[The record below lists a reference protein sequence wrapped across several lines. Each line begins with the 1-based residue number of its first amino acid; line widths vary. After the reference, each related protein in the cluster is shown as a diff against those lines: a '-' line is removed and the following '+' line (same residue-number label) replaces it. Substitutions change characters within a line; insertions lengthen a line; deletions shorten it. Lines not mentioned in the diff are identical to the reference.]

1 MRAIVDYFVR
11 RHFLVHILTAVVVL
25 LGLSTAAR
33 SQREGFPPVTL
44 NQLIITAK
52 LPGASAS
59 DIERKVTHPIEAA
72 IDELDGVVEYTS
84 EIADNLS
91 ITKIEYED
99 DWGAEQ
105 IRRAEADL
113 RQAIDAIPDFPA
125 EMRDRPIIAR
135 VEADK
140 FPIVEIALSGPS
152 EQLPEAAARI
162 EARLASITGVGST
175 TAVGV
180 DDPELRILL
189 DPARARAHGVTLTDL
204 IAAIEARNV
213 TGTGGLLERSDERKQ
228 VVLSSRYHDPH
239 EVGDTVVMVG
249 REGELVRIRDV
260 ARVELTRRDQGLRVH
275 TKGLPGASIVVR
287 KKSGA
292 DILDTADE
300 IRAALAEL
308 ELPAGVEVVLVNDAS
323 FITRNR
329 LQLMTSNG
337 IIGMVL
343 VMAMLLIFLDRRSA
357 IWVAFGVPVV
367 ILGVIALLPH
377 LGMTINLM
385 TLAGFVIVLGM
396 LVDDAVVVAER
407 IVTMQQGGFGK
418 GPSATVRGVMS
429 VARPVI
435 ASSVTTILAFS
446 PLFSLG
452 GLAGKFAWN
461 LPVIVIL
468 ALGLSLIES
477 FIMLPAHMTPLEEDP
492 PEPESAPAK
501 AKARRPEGVDDDEI
515 EAIERAVH
523 ESSKPSFVRALERAY
538 RALLVRLLGLRWLVL
553 AGFVAILVLTMGV
566 VRPRMGFN
574 LFPQD
579 DSEALFIKI
588 TMPQGTPIEQ
598 TEAAAAAIERQLPI
612 LIGDDLQA
620 VTARIG
626 HRDGLALDRETG
638 AASHEAVVSALFHPL
653 GRARTSEQWAQ
664 ILGERLVVPPGAQI
678 VFEPK
683 RLGPPVGRAVTLHV
697 AANDDEL
704 RRSSALAAAQWL
716 AAIPG
721 VVDIEVDERPGIRQI
736 DLDLDHDK
744 LAMRGLDAR
753 TVSISLTAAFH
764 GIEVSEH
771 RDLDETTRFRVQL
784 EPAARTDLDE
794 LLDLQ
799 IRTRTNT
806 LVALRDLVHP
816 VEIAAVSRILHRD
829 GVRTATVSAGLA
841 PGSGLDAAGMGK
853 RIEAELIPGLR
864 AAAPQASARAELRPY
879 LGGEA
884 TQTAKTTSGL
894 QIAGIVAVVGIL
906 LVIALILESFLDA
919 LLVVSVIPFGA
930 AGVILAFAAH
940 GKSLS
945 MFAVMGIIG
954 LAGVVVNSAI
964 VMVDAI
970 KQRRRAHAKDGQG
983 DPNEL
988 MIEAVV
994 ERLRPVL
1001 VTTMTTCGGVFPTAY
1016 GLGGYDAM
1024 LSPMSL
1030 ALGWGLVFATAI
1042 TLVLVPCLVEVGQD
1056 MRRVAGW
1063 LTRRASRTQSR
1074 ISSGAPA
1081 PPPSTNARPNS
1092 R

>member
-1 MRAIVDYFVR
+1 MHAIVDYFVR
-11 RHFLVHILTAVVVL
+11 RHFLVNVMVAVVVL
-25 LGLSTAAR
+25 LGIKTAMT
-33 SQREGFPPVTL
+33 SEREGFPAVTL
-44 NQLIITAK
+44 NQLIVSAK

-59 DIERKVTHPIEAA
+59 DIERKVTHPIEEA
-72 IDELDGVVEYTS
+72 IDELDGVVEYKT
-84 EIADNLS
+84 EVADNLS
-91 ITKIEYED
+91 ITTIEYD
-99 DWGAEQ
+99 DAWGAVE
-105 IRRAEADL
+105 IRQAEADL
-113 RQAIDAIPDFPA
+113 RQALDAIPDFPDD
-125 EMRDRPIIAR
+125 MRDRPVVQR

-140 FPIVEIALSGPS
+140 FPILEIALAGAS
-152 EQLPEAAARI
+152 EDLPIAAERI
-162 EARLASITGVGST
+162 EARLATIPGVGTT

-180 DDPELRILL
+180 EDPELRVLL
-189 DPARARAHGVTLTDL
+189 DPTRARAHGVTLGDV
-204 IAAIEARNV
+204 IAAIDARNV
-213 TGTGGLLERSDERKQ
+213 TGTGGLLERNDARKQ
-228 VVLSSRYHDPH
+228 VILSSRYHDPH
-239 EVGDTVVMVG
+239 EVGETVVAVG

-260 ARVELTRRDQGLRVH
+260 ARVELARRDQGLRVH
-275 TKGLPGASIVVR
+275 TNARPGASVVVR

-292 DILDTADE
+292 DILDTVDA
-300 IRAALAEL
+300 IKAALAEL
-308 ELPAGVEVVLVNDAS
+308 ELPAGVEVTLVNDSS
-323 FITRNR
+323 FMTRNR
-329 LQLMTSNG
+329 LQLMASNG
-337 IIGMVL
+337 LIGMVL
-343 VMAMLLIFLDRRSA
+343 VIAMLLIFLDRRSA
-357 IWVAFGVPVV
+357 FWVAFGVPVV
-367 ILGVIALLPH
+367 ILGVIALLPQ

-418 GPSATVRGVMS
+418 GPRASVRGVMS

-452 GLAGKFAWN
+452 GTPGKFAWN
-461 LPVIVIL
+461 IPVVVIL
-468 ALGLSLIES
+468 ALAISLAES

-492 PEPESAPAK
+492 PEPGESPDASASVSARAK
-501 AKARRPEGVDDDEI
+501 AQRPEGVDDDEI

-523 ESSKPSFVRALERAY
+523 ESSKPAFVRALERAY
-538 RALLVRLLGLRWLVL
+538 RAVLMRLLKLRWLVL
-553 AGFVAILVLTMGV
+553 VAFLAILVVTMGV

-588 TMPQGTPIEQ
+588 ALPQGAPLEQ
-598 TEAAAAAIERQLPI
+598 TEAVASAIERQLPI

-626 HRDGLALDRETG
+626 HRDGLALDRQTG
-638 AASHEAVVSALFHPL
+638 AASHEAVVSVLFHPL
-653 GRARTSEQWAQ
+653 GRARTSEQWAA
-664 ILGERLVVPPGAQI
+664 ILHERIVVPADVDL

-683 RLGPPVGRAVTLHV
+683 RLGPPVGRPVTLHV

-704 RRSSALAAAQWL
+704 RRASALAAAQWL
-716 AAIPG
+716 AQVPG
-721 VVDIEVDERPGIRQI
+721 VVDIEIDERPGIRQI

-753 TVSISLTAAFH
+753 SVSTTLTAAFH

-771 RDLDETTRFRVQL
+771 RDLAATTRFRVQL
-784 EPAARTDLDE
+784 EPAARTSLDD

-799 IRTRTNT
+799 IRTRTGT
-806 LVALRDLVHP
+806 LVPLRDLVHP
-816 VEIAAVSRILHRD
+816 VEVAAVSRILHRD
-829 GVRTATVSAGLA
+829 GVRTATVSAGFA
-841 PGSGLDAAGMGK
+841 PGSGLDANTMAA
-853 RIEAELIPGLR
+853 RIEGELIPGLL
-864 AAAPQASARAELRPY
+864 AASPSAAKRGELRPY

-884 TQTAKTTSGL
+884 TQTKKTTKDL
-894 QIAGIVAVVGIL
+894 QIAGVVAIIGIT

-919 LLVVSVIPFGA
+919 MLVISVIPFGA

-940 GKSLS
+940 GRPLS
-945 MFAVMGIIG
+945 MFAMMGIIG

-970 KQRRRAHAKDGQG
+970 KQRWRAHANDGLG
-983 DPNEL
+983 DRNDL
-988 MIEAVV
+988 MVEAVV

-1001 VTTMTTCGGVFPTAY
+1001 VTTLTTCGGVFPTAY

-1030 ALGWGLVFATAI
+1030 ALGWGLVFATLI

-1056 MRRVAGW
+1056 VRRLASGLYRVLGGGW
-1063 LTRRASRTQSR
+1063 RS
-1074 ISSGAPA
+1074 
-1081 PPPSTNARPNS
+1081 
-1092 R
+1092 

>member
-11 RHFLVHILTAVVVL
+11 RHFLVHVLAAVVVL

-52 LPGASAS
+52 LPGAAAA
-59 DIERKVTHPIEAA
+59 DVERKLTAPIEEA
-72 IDELDGVVEYTS
+72 IDELDGVDEYTS
-84 EIADNLS
+84 EVTDNLS
-91 ITKIEYED
+91 ITKIEYD
-99 DWGAEQ
+99 DSWGADE
-105 IRRAEADL
+105 IRRAESDL
-113 RQAIDAIPDFPA
+113 RQAIDAIPNFPA
-125 EMRDRPIIAR
+125 EMRDRPVIAR

-140 FPIVEIALSGPS
+140 FPVLEIALSGAS
-152 EQLPEAAARI
+152 EDLPEAAARI
-162 EARLASITGVGST
+162 EAKLKTLDGVGST
-175 TAVGV
+175 KAVGV
-180 DDPELRILL
+180 EDPELRILL
-189 DPARARAHGVTLTDL
+189 EPTRARAHGVTLTDV
-204 IAAIEARNV
+204 IAAIDARNV
-213 TGTGGLLERSDERKQ
+213 TSTGGLLERNDERKQ
-228 VVLSSRYHDPH
+228 VVLHSRYHRPED
-239 EVGDTVVMVG
+239 VAQTVVAVG

-260 ARVELTRRDQGLRVH
+260 ARVELGRRDQGLRVH
-275 TKGLPGASIVVR
+275 TNGLPGASIVVR
-287 KKSGA
+287 KRAGA
-292 DILDTADE
+292 DIITTVDD
-300 IRAALAEL
+300 IRAALDEL

-329 LQLMTSNG
+329 LSLMASNG
-337 IIGMVL
+337 MLGMVL
-343 VMAMLLIFLDRRSA
+343 VIGLLLIFLDRRSA
-357 IWVAFGVPVV
+357 IWVAFGIPVV
-367 ILGVIALLPH
+367 MLGVIALLPH

-385 TLAGFVIVLGM
+385 TLGGFVIVLGM

-418 GPSATVRGVMS
+418 GPRSAVRGVMS

-435 ASSVTTILAFS
+435 ASSVTTVLAFS

-452 GLAGKFAWN
+452 GLPGKFAWN

-468 ALGLSLIES
+468 ALSLSLIES
-477 FIMLPAHMTPLEEDP
+477 FIMLPAHMTPESEDP
-492 PEPESAPAK
+492 PEPASPSESNEQADASGER

-523 ESSKPSFVRALERAY
+523 DAGKPKFMRALEAAY
-538 RALLVRLLGLRWLVL
+538 RSVLVHLLKLRWLVL
-553 AGFVAILVLTMGV
+553 LGFAAIFALTMGV

-579 DSEALFIKI
+579 DSEALFIKV
-588 TMPQGTPIEQ
+588 TLPQGTPIEQ
-598 TEAAAAAIERQLPI
+598 TEAAVAAIERQLPI

-626 HRDGLALDRETG
+626 HRDALALDRDTG
-638 AASHEAVVSALFHPL
+638 AAAHEAVVSALFHPL
-653 GRARTSEQWAQ
+653 GRARTSAEWAQ
-664 ILGERLVVPPGAQI
+664 ILGERLVVPEGAEL

-683 RLGPPVGRAVTLHV
+683 LLGPPVGRPVTLHI

-716 AAIPG
+716 HAIEG
-721 VVDIEVDERPGIRQI
+721 VVDVEIDERPGIQQI

-753 TVSISLTAAFH
+753 TVATSLSAAFH
-764 GIEVSEH
+764 GLEVSEH
-771 RDLDETTRFRVQL
+771 RDLDQTTRFRVQF
-784 EPAARTDLDE
+784 EPAARAELDD
-794 LLDLQ
+794 LLDLE
-799 IRTRTNT
+799 IRTRTGT

-816 VEIAAVSRILHRD
+816 VEVAAVARIHHRD
-829 GVRTATVSAGLA
+829 GVRTATLSAGFL
-841 PGSGLDAAGMGK
+841 PHSGLDAASMAK
-853 RIEAELIPGLR
+853 RIEAELIPGLI

-884 TQTAKTTSGL
+884 TQTAKTTGDL
-894 QIAGIVAVVGIL
+894 KVAAIVAVVGIL

-919 LLVVSVIPFGA
+919 LFVIAVIPFGA
-930 AGVILAFAAH
+930 AGVFLAFFAH
-940 GKSLS
+940 GKPLS
-945 MFAVMGIIG
+945 MFAMMGIIG

-970 KQRRRAHAKDGQG
+970 KQRWRAHKNDGKG
-983 DPNEL
+983 DRNEL
-988 MIEAVV
+988 MVDAVV

-1001 VTTMTTCGGVFPTAY
+1001 VTTLTTCGGVFPTAY
-1016 GLGGYDAM
+1016 GFGGYDAM

-1056 MRRVAGW
+1056 VRRFGGW
-1063 LTRRASRTQSR
+1063 LRRLGRR
-1074 ISSGAPA
+1074 
-1081 PPPSTNARPNS
+1081 
-1092 R
+1092 

>member
-1 MRAIVDYFVR
+1 MRSIVDFFVR
-11 RHFLVHILTAVVVL
+11 RHFLVHVMVAVVVL
-25 LGLSTAAR
+25 LGVSTAAR
-33 SQREGFPPVTL
+33 SQREGFPPATL

-52 LPGASAS
+52 LPGAAAA
-59 DIERKVTHPIEAA
+59 DVEQKLTLPIEDVIA
-72 IDELDGVVEYTS
+72 DLDGVEDYTT
-84 EIADNLS
+84 EITDNLS
-91 ITKIEYED
+91 ITKIEYDD
-99 DWGAEQ
+99 DWDADD
-105 IRRAEADL
+105 IRRAEGDL
-113 RQAIDAIPDFPA
+113 RQALDAIPDFPP
-125 EMRDRPIIAR
+125 EMRDRPVIAR

-140 FPIVEIALSGPS
+140 FPILEIALSGAS
-152 EQLPEAAARI
+152 EDLPEAAARI
-162 EARLASITGVGST
+162 EAKLKTLDGIGST
-175 TAVGV
+175 KAVGV
-180 DDPELRILL
+180 EDPELRILL

-204 IAAIEARNV
+204 IAAIDSRNV
-213 TGTGGLLERSDERKQ
+213 TGTGGLLERNDERKQ
-228 VVLSSRYHDPH
+228 VVLHSRFH
-239 EVGDTVVMVG
+239 EAEDVADTVVAVG

-260 ARVELTRRDQGLRVH
+260 ARVELGRRDQGLRVH
-275 TKGLPGASIVVR
+275 TNGRPGASIIVR
-287 KKSGA
+287 KQAGA
-292 DILDTADE
+292 DILDTVDG
-300 IRAALAEL
+300 IRTALDEL

-323 FITRNR
+323 FLTRNR
-329 LQLMTSNG
+329 LQLMASNG
-337 IIGMVL
+337 LVGMVL
-343 VMAMLLIFLDRRSA
+343 VIGLLLIFLDRRSA
-357 IWVAFGVPVV
+357 LWVAVGVPTVM
-367 ILGVIALLPH
+367 LGVIALLPL

-385 TLAGFVIVLGM
+385 TLGGFVIVLGM
-396 LVDDAVVVAER
+396 LVDDAVVIAER

-418 GPSATVRGVMS
+418 GPRASVRGVMS

-435 ASSVTTILAFS
+435 ASSITTMLAFS

-452 GLAGKFAWN
+452 GLPGKFAWN

-468 ALGLSLIES
+468 ALGLSLLES
-477 FIMLPAHMTPLEEDP
+477 FFILPAHMTPEQEDP
-492 PEPESAPAK
+492 PEPGDGSATNATDSGER

-523 ESSKPSFVRALERAY
+523 ESSKPRFIRALENAY
-538 RALLVRLLGLRWLVL
+538 RVVLVRLLKLRWLVL
-553 AGFVAILVLTMGV
+553 LGFVAILVLTMGV

-579 DSEALFIKI
+579 DSEALFIKV

-598 TEAAAAAIERQLPI
+598 TEAAVAAVERQLPI

-626 HRDGLALDRETG
+626 HRDALALDRDTG
-638 AASHEAVVSALFHPL
+638 AAAHEAVVSALFHPL
-653 GRARTSEQWAQ
+653 DRQRSSDEWAQ
-664 ILGERLVVPPGAQI
+664 ILGDRLVVPAGAEL

-683 RLGPPVGRAVTLHV
+683 RLGPPVGRPVTLHV

-704 RRSSALAAAQWL
+704 RRSTAMAASQWL
-716 AAIPG
+716 RDVEGI
-721 VVDIEVDERPGIRQI
+721 VDTEIDERPGVRQI

-753 TVSISLTAAFH
+753 TVATSLTAAFH
-764 GIEVSEH
+764 GLEVSEH

-784 EPAARTDLDE
+784 EPAARAELDD
-794 LLDLQ
+794 LLDLE
-799 IRTRTNT
+799 IRTRVGS

-816 VEIAAVSRILHRD
+816 VEVAAVARIHHRN
-829 GVRTATVSAGLA
+829 GVRTATVTAGFA
-841 PGSGLDAAGMGK
+841 PQSGLDAGSMAK
-853 RIEAELIPGLR
+853 RIETELIPGLL
-864 AAAPQASARAELRPY
+864 AASPGAGARAELNPY

-884 TQTAKTTSGL
+884 TQTAKTTGDL
-894 QIAGIVAVVGIL
+894 QRAGIVAVIGIL

-919 LLVVSVIPFGA
+919 VFVIAVIPFGA
-930 AGVILAFAAH
+930 AGVFLAFFAH
-940 GKSLS
+940 GKPLS
-945 MFAVMGIIG
+945 MFAMMGIIG

-970 KQRRRAHAKDGQG
+970 KQRWRAHAKDGEG
-983 DPNEL
+983 DRNDL

-1056 MRRVAGW
+1056 V
-1063 LTRRASRTQSR
+1063 RRAGRWVKR
-1074 ISSGAPA
+1074 LG
-1081 PPPSTNARPNS
+1081 R
-1092 R
+1092 